1 MKKTILCGALAVV
14 AFGCSDKNDD
24 PIPSSK
30 NLYPSKI
37 VKTEGDAVSATIYEY
52 DAQNRLIKSIETDN
66 YKDITTT
73 TVTYTYTNNLLSE
86 VRSVQTATNEETIYR
101 SVLNYVNGQLTTVF
115 EYSGSETTTSNRDS
129 LFYNGGTLPNIV
141 KQHNGFESNTL
152 TYDLV
157 GNKMAVMY
165 SDKQNKTGETTLSYD
180 TNHRHYTWCI
190 PTPTDILGQFAY
202 CPTRVEGTWTQ
213 DGIVTAKETTSF
225 SYTFNADGY
234 PTKVIVSEVGDDLTA
249 KNEDY
254 TSTETIEITYK

>member
-1 MKKTILCGALAVV
+1 MKKTILCAAMAVV
-14 AFGCSDKNDD
+14 AFGCSDKSDD

-37 VKTEGDAVSATIYEY
+37 VKTEGDAVSTTTYEY
-52 DAQNRLIKSIETDN
+52 DAQNRLVKSIETDN

-73 TVTYTYTNNLLSE
+73 TKTYTYTNNLLSE
-86 VRSVQTATNEETIYR
+86 VRSVQTTANNEYETIYR

-115 EYSGSETTTSNRDS
+115 EYGGSETTTSNRDS

-141 KQHNGFESNTL
+141 RQHNGFENNIL

-157 GNKMAVMY
+157 GNKMSIMY
-165 SDKQNKTGETTLSYD
+165 SDKQNNSSETTLTYD

-190 PTPTDILGQFAY
+190 PSPTYLLGQFAY
-202 CPTRVEGTWTQ
+202 CPTIKKETWKENGVIT
-213 DGIVTAKETTSF
+213 GKETTTYI
-225 SYTFNADGY
+225 YTFNADGY
-234 PTKVIVSEVGDDLTA
+234 PTKVIISEVGD
-249 KNEDY
+249 DY